1 MIEICKDIDSSKH
14 VEEKTLGTLK
24 YSIFS
29 VFTDIIILL
38 LAEWYFLLELW
49 SFCACQSASWLWG
62 ERRPRAKISRVCPGR
77 KHSWK
82 SELWVRRPLVRSPS
96 GIPTNLFL
104 ALVGILLEEERSAL
118 ILLILQLL
126 SEIDCLFWTDQYLAL
141 KLQSGIA
148 SYVVWQDALWKD
160 SSNDL
165 SRARVSL
172 SGRGFIVCAGGR
184 GDNRLVALQTL
195 PVTSYL

>member
-1 MIEICKDIDSSKH
+1 MRFSWKLKMFYLFCLHGYHHIAFGRMI
-14 VEEKTLGTLK
+14 
-24 YSIFS
+24 
-29 VFTDIIILL
+29 
-38 LAEWYFLLELW
+38 FLLELW
-49 SFCACQSASWLWG
+49 SLCACQRASWLWG
-62 ERRPRAKISRVCPGR
+62 ERRPRAKFSRVCPGR

-118 ILLILQLL
+118 ILLVLQLL
-126 SEIDCLFWTDQYLAL
+126 SEIDCFFWPDQYLAL

-172 SGRGFIVCAGGR
+172 SGRGFIVCAGWEG
-184 GDNRLVALQTL
+184 GQ
-195 PVTSYL
+195 